1 MGLIL
6 DTIIYANLLF
16 SPEML
21 SEKDLAFIDEQK
33 ELYVT
38 MPTLWEMA
46 NHFRKGTYSTDNSSF
61 EVFIK
66 TANKDLNIK
75 VLPISWKVMDWLSTE
90 PYLVVFGKEHKDT
103 FDRMIIAHGIISNLP
118 IITKDNFFPAYS
130 TVGLHCIHI

>member
-33 ELYVT
+33 ELYIT

-46 NHFRKGTYSTDNSSF
+46 NHFRKGTYSTGNSSF
-61 EVFIK
+61 ELFIK
-66 TANKDLNIK
+66 TANKELNIK
-75 VLPISWKVMDWLSTE
+75 VLPISWKVMDWLRDRKS
-90 PYLVVFGKEHKDT
+90 VV
-103 FDRMIIAHGIISNLP
+103 
-118 IITKDNFFPAYS
+118 
-130 TVGLHCIHI
+130 